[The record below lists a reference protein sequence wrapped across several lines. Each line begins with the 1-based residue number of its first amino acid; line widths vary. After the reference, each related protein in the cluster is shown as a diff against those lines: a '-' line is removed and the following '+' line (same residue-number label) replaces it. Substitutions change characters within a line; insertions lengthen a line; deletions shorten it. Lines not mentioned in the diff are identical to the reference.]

1 MIEMED
7 EGCDSKVK
15 TALEQLQHGKFQLCK
30 VFFLEKM
37 WEHVSVLFLK
47 WQFGL

>member
-15 TALEQLQHGKFQLCK
+15 TALEQLQHGKFELE
-30 VFFLEKM
+30 FFKEKCGKM
-37 WEHVSVLFLK
+37 CRFY
-47 WQFGL
+47 F